1 MIFQNCKH
9 NKEVVL
15 EKVYQL
21 IEDGCEMVEAMA
33 VVDVL
38 RRAGIDTV
46 TVSVNGKHE
55 VLSSHKVVLGAD
67 TLFEENDYEDADVL
81 FLPGGMP
88 GTRNLEAHQ
97 GLVSLLKQHNA
108 QEKLLA
114 AICAAPSVYGHLGFL
129 NGKKAPC
136 YPGFE
141 KALLGAEYVPDRVVK
156 DGNIITSRGMGT
168 AIDLGLRLVSV
179 LISQQKADDI
189 AKAIQYII

>member
-1 MIFQNCKH
+1 MA
-9 NKEVVL
+9 
-15 EKVYQL
+15 KVYTFL
-21 IEDGCEMVEAMA
+21 ADGCEMVEALA

-46 TVSVNGKHE
+46 TVSVNGGHE
-55 VLSSHKVVLGAD
+55 VLSSHKVGLRAD
-67 TLFEENDYEDADVL
+67 TIFEENDYGDADVL

-97 GLVSLLKQHNA
+97 GLVLLLKQHNS

-129 NGKKAPC
+129 NGKKATC

-141 KALLGAEYVPDRVVK
+141 KDLIGAEHVPDRVVK

-168 AIDLGLRLVSV
+168 AIDLGLKLVAV

>member
-1 MIFQNCKH
+1 MA
-9 NKEVVL
+9 
-15 EKVYQL
+15 KVYTFL
-21 IEDGCEMVEAMA
+21 ADGCEMVEALA

-38 RRAGIDTV
+38 RRAGIDTI
-46 TVSVNGKHE
+46 TVSVNGSHE

-129 NGKKAPC
+129 NGKKATC

-141 KALLGAEYVPDRVVK
+141 KDLLGAEYVPDRVVK